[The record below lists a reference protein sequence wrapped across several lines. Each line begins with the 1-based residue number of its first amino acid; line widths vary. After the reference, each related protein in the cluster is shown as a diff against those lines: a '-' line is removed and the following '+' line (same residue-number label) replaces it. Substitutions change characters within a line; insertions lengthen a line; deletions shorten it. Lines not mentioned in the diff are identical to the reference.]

1 MILRPM
7 EPGEFPAYR
16 QIVIA
21 EYAKDIAESRRCSPE
36 EAQTR
41 SVASIDTALPQWA
54 DTPSLRLKCIVADSD
69 NHKIAGYLWI
79 SISENIAW
87 VYDIY
92 LQPEWRG
99 KGYGKASLEA
109 VQRELSQEG
118 VAEIGLRVA
127 ANNARAKA
135 LYTSL
140 GFEVT
145 GFNLSKRLSV

>member
-21 EYAKDIAESRRCSPE
+21 EYAKDIAESRRCPPE
-36 EAQTR
+36 EALTR
-41 SVASIDTALPQWA
+41 SEASIGAALPQWA
-54 DTPSLRLKCIVADSD
+54 ETPSLRLKCIAADSD
-69 NHKIAGYLWI
+69 GHTIGYLWI
-79 SISENIAW
+79 SISETVAW

-109 VQRELSQEG
+109 IQRELTQDG
-118 VAEIGLRVA
+118 VTEIGLRVA
-127 ANNARAKA
+127 ANNPRAKA
-135 LYTSL
+135 LYKSL

-145 GFNLSKRLSV
+145 GFNMSKRL